1 MKQHKERLLNPP
13 ESSHGGPGA
22 ERRIALPKVTV
33 PKNIDLP
40 DWEVKLLE
48 NPGAI
53 QGLIYTRD
61 GRLMK

>member
-1 MKQHKERLLNPP
+1 MKQHKERLLNP
-13 ESSHGGPGA
+13 STSAHGGPGA

-33 PKNIDLP
+33 PRNIDLP